1 MLDRS
6 GSQRTDDRVGPGTVS
21 REFGLEQGGEEERVV
36 RQLGDPYLARLVDA
50 AEAQSVHT
58 QHLQYMRHGVGTLL
72 YPVNSW

>member
-1 MLDRS
+1 MIGWGRVPSPASS
-6 GSQRTDDRVGPGTVS
+6 GWNKVARKK
-21 REFGLEQGGEEERVV
+21 RVV
-36 RQLGDPYLARLVDA
+36 RHLGDPYLARLVDA